1 MDSQGELSTGEAFQG
16 DDFTSNLVPL
26 IHKYFESE
34 GKAEGRGGVCIIIC
48 QRGTPSITNQ
58 VSELSGLDEQI
69 PGSS

>member
-34 GKAEGRGGVCIIIC
+34 GKAEERGEGSVHYHM
-48 QRGTPSITNQ
+48 QESNSFHHQ
-58 VSELSGLDEQI
+58 SGK
-69 PGSS
+69 